1 MRLFC
6 AIEQRPR
13 QTQVLQTLSD
23 VGPSQFEF
31 VLPFVDADDVVAKS
45 SGGRLI
51 VQAMLALLARE
62 REIEGGRWKL
72 C

>member
-31 VLPFVDADDVVAKS
+31 VLPFVDAHDVVAKS
-45 SGGRLI
+45 CGGRLI
-51 VQAMLALLARE
+51 VQAMLALLARK
-62 REIEGGRWKL
+62 REIEAGRWKL
-72 C
+72 Y